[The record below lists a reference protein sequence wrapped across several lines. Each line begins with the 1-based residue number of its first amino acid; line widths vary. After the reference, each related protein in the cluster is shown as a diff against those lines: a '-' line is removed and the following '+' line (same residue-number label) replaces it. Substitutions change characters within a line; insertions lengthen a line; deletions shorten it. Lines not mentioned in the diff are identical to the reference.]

1 MAADIIFQGADWL
14 AASMS
19 NVTLPASG
27 DSVFVPQGL
36 SHNKTDTLG
45 NANPDID
52 LALFKTHR
60 GFSGDVGALGTPLMF
75 ATGLLIHEG
84 SGALYFRCT
93 ADGTPNLT
101 TDEVRIRAANSGV
114 VVVLGSDPAAAGV
127 ADFTKIIVSRGHT
140 TLESNIVYAG
150 SPVVIVG
157 SMGNVLGDA
166 TLIIA
171 AGGPTLATLRQEG
184 GTTRLHSVVTNLDII
199 AGTCFKETAAATNS
213 QVHGGTLVFN
223 YASVDA
229 DNVVIEVHA
238 GATLDFM
245 QSVAVDAATGA
256 IRRTVDQVIAH
267 PGSNVFYDETTV
279 ITDFVDMRTGVAA

>member
-1 MAADIIFQGADWL
+1 MADIVFQGADWL

-19 NVTLPASG
+19 SGVLPASN
-27 DSVFVPQGL
+27 DSLFVPQGL
-36 SHNKTDTLG
+36 THNKTDTLG

-52 LALFKTHR
+52 LDLFKTHR
-60 GFSGDVGALGTPLMF
+60 DFSGDVGALGTPLMF
-75 ATGLLIHEG
+75 ATDLLIHEG

-93 ADGTPNLT
+93 ADGVPNLT
-101 TDEVRIRAANSGV
+101 IDEVRIRAANSGV

-127 ADFTKIIVSRGHT
+127 ADYTKIIVSRGHT
-140 TLESNIVYAG
+140 TLEGNIVFSG
-150 SPVVIVG
+150 SPKVIVG
-157 SMGNVLGDA
+157 SMGDVLGDA

-171 AGGPTLATLRQEG
+171 ADAPTLATLLQEG
-184 GTTRLHSVVTNLDII
+184 GTSTLHNVVTNLDIH
-199 AGTCFKETAAATNS
+199 AGTCFKETAAATNVN
-213 QVHGGTLVFN
+213 VHGGTLVYN
-223 YASVDA
+223 HASVDA

-245 QSVAVDAATGA
+245 RSVAVDAATGA

-267 PGSNVFYDETTV
+267 PRSIVLYDETTV